1 MKGECK
7 LVLFLHPKEAKEI
20 FMKHPMALGL
30 LVAAALAAAPVLP
43 QAEKSQVAKM
53 SLKVGDTAPEFTL
66 LSDGWKTVKL
76 SDYRGKKNVFLAVYV
91 LAFTGG

>member
-1 MKGECK
+1 MKRT
-7 LVLFLHPKEAKEI
+7 I
-20 FMKHPMALGL
+20 ALRL
-30 LVAAALAAAPVLP
+30 LAAAALAVAPVAP

-53 SLKVGDTAPEFTL
+53 TLRVGDIAPEFTL
-66 LSDGWKTVKL
+66 LSDQWKTVKL